1 MKLNVP
7 ILILLCATLHVL
19 GAAGQPEDIMMQHET
34 PENMRFVDDFSRM
47 LLNRVS
53 KVEPSTE
60 TQTQSH
66 SSCSSR
72 PINSSI
78 TTEPNVIS
86 GSSSSSSVPVLCKE
100 ASHFALNTNDSS
112 DLKNDTSKAFISFD
126 EWRVAK
132 LNEAPANVERRVRA
146 HERIDTLEG
155 DSLGDDMEIE
165 LGFFSNIE
173 ENTGQEKNEPEGKVY
188 SRKFN
193 FASIDCAATVVMTN
207 SEASG
212 AASILIENKDK
223 YLLNPCSA
231 PNKFIII
238 ELCQDIL
245 VEELGIAN
253 FEFFSSTFSK
263 LRFSISDRYP
273 VGKNGWRVLG
283 EFEAENSRNL
293 QTFSIANPQIWAR
306 YLRIEILSHHDD
318 EYYCPISL
326 IRVHG
331 KTMMDEFKMENSQ
344 PTEMK
349 EVTNVHLST
358 EEIEENCVEKIVEE
372 CDLWP
377 SINPDNITSLPQ
389 FPDYFKNCRSKL
401 EPLKFEEF
409 LRDLNGTYCLPKYSK
424 DVSHNLASSST
435 SSFSSPSSS
444 TEESIF
450 KNIMKRLTSL
460 ESNTTLTVLYIEEQ
474 GRLLSKSFEQLE
486 RTQTLKFD
494 NLVTMFNETIMDNLK
509 VLRIFANQLRDQSI
523 RILEEQKL
531 DNDKFTTQ
539 NILRLENLEKDLRM
553 QKNFVYIIACA
564 FFLVLVYMLMS
575 REPYFDEL
583 LKKDGILNT
592 GILIPKDDTF
602 LRPFATTPASPSS
615 LSKGSTTS
623 D

>member
-1 MKLNVP
+1 MKLKVH
-7 ILILLCATLHVL
+7 LLSFLCASFHLL
-19 GAAGQPEDIMMQHET
+19 GAAGQPENVKRKHET
-34 PENMRFVDDFSRM
+34 PENMRFVDDFSQM

-53 KVEPSTE
+53 KTGISSEI
-60 TQTQSH
+60 QTQS
-66 SSCSSR
+66 STICSSQ
-72 PINSSI
+72 PTDSSVL
-78 TTEPNVIS
+78 TESNVIS
-86 GSSSSSSVPVLCKE
+86 GSGSSSTVPVLCKE
-100 ASHFALNTNDSS
+100 TSHFPLNSNESS
-112 DLKNDTSKAFISFD
+112 DLQNDTTKAFISFD

-132 LNEAPANVERRVRA
+132 LNEAPAIVERRVRSQK
-146 HERIDTLEG
+146 RIETMEG

-165 LGFFSNIE
+165 LGFFSNVDD
-173 ENTGQEKNEPEGKVY
+173 NTGEEENEPEGKIY
-188 SRKFN
+188 SHKFN

-231 PNKFIII
+231 PNQFIII

-253 FEFFSSTFSK
+253 FEFFSSTFSQ
-263 LRFSISDRYP
+263 LRFSVSDRYP
-273 VGKNGWRVLG
+273 VSKNGWRILG
-283 EFEAENSRNL
+283 EFEAENTRNL
-293 QTFSIANPQIWAR
+293 QMFSIANPQIWAR
-306 YLRIEILSHHDD
+306 YLRIEILSHHGD

-326 IRVHG
+326 IKVHG

-344 PTEMK
+344 PAAME
-349 EVTNVHLST
+349 EAINVELSNQET
-358 EEIEENCVEKIVEE
+358 DENYVEKIAEE

-389 FPDYFKNCRSKL
+389 FPDYFKSCRSKL

-409 LRDLNGTYCLPKYSK
+409 LRELNGTYCLPKYSK
-424 DVSHNLASSST
+424 DMSHNLVSSST

-450 KNIMKRLTSL
+450 KNIIKRLTSL

-494 NLVTMFNETIMDNLK
+494 NLVTMFNETIMDNLE

-531 DNDKFTTQ
+531 NNDQFTTQ
-539 NILRLENLEKDLRM
+539 NILRLENLEKEVRM
-553 QKNFVYIIACA
+553 QRNFVYIITCA
-564 FFLVLVYMLMS
+564 LLLALVYMLLS
-575 REPYFDEL
+575 REPYFDEF
-583 LKKDGILNT
+583 LKKDGIFNPGVLT
-592 GILIPKDDTF
+592 SKGETLHRSFVPIH
-602 LRPFATTPASPSS
+602 ASPSS
-615 LSKGSTTS
+615 LSESSTAS